1 MEALLIEASFFRLFQ
16 KACFFK
22 ARINP
27 QFNRPGKYKG
37 GLVLRKKLYPYKN
50 LSDSPAS
57 STFSFN
63 RLSNSNVEVLTIGN
77 NKESTSEQH
86 KLVILMIKFLQEGD
100 YYLSL
105 LTVVHSFC
113 IRVQIT

>member
-1 MEALLIEASFFRLFQ
+1 M
-16 KACFFK
+16 ACFFK
-22 ARINP
+22 ARIKR
-27 QFNRPGKYKG
+27 QLNRAGNLKGVAGFKKQTDVTCTKIEAKVQPHQPFVSIVFSTQRLKY
-37 GLVLRKKLYPYKN
+37 LRFLK
-50 LSDSPAS
+50 DCG
-57 STFSFN
+57 
-63 RLSNSNVEVLTIGN
+63 VCGN
-77 NKESTSEQH
+77 NKENTSEQH